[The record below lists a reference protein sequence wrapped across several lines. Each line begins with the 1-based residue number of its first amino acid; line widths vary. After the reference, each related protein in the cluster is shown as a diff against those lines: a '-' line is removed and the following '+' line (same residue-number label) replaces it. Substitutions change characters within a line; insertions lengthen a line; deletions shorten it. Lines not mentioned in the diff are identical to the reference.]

1 MGTEDKHPDAGRVY
15 LSRCGQQCGHLGALV
30 VEDDGSE
37 SLNVAVRMREGQP
50 VPPGSRLAMRDEH
63 GDLRVVYDSRSG
75 PAQVATPKYRDGWSR
90 TFGVN

>member
-1 MGTEDKHPDAGRVY
+1 MDKQEKHPDAGRVY
-15 LSRCGQQCGHLGALV
+15 LSGCGQPCDHLGALV

-37 SLNVAVRMREGQP
+37 SLNVAVRMKEGQS

-63 GDLRVVYDSRSG
+63 GDLRVMYDGRSG
-75 PAQVATPKYRDGWSR
+75 PTQVATKGYRDGWSR